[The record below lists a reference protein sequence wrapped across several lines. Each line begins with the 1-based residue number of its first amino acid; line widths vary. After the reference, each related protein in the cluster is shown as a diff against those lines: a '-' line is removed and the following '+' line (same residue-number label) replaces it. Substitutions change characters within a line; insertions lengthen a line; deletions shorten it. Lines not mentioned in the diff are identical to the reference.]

1 MLVKMNTLIVCMVML
16 HLLVVFTQT
25 GGKFN

>member
-1 MLVKMNTLIVCMVML
+1 MKTIMVYMAIL